1 MKFDRKESHK
11 SGWDVMQ
18 DKVFSLYKDRGQEPL
33 RKALVVFCGDTAV
46 DGVNKTQGRLSFNA
60 FLHNFRPVLN

>member
-1 MKFDRKESHK
+1 MKFDRKERHK

-46 DGVNKTQGRLSFNA
+46 DGGNKTPEL
-60 FLHNFRPVLN
+60 